1 MPFAAPKVTPVSN
14 ADPLLNIAQQAT
26 TDATQAS
33 SSPVPSELVAKVQ
46 AGLNSLGYDVGKVD
60 GIQGEATATAIR
72 KFETF
77 YNYDQTGKITPELLD
92 MLKAA
97 NAKF

>member
-1 MPFAAPKVTPVSN
+1 LLSIAQEATAQSNAANAAP
-14 ADPLLNIAQQAT
+14 AI
-26 TDATQAS
+26 S
-33 SSPVPSELVAKVQ
+33 SEIVAKVQ

-60 GIQGEATATAIR
+60 GIPGEATATAIR

-77 YNYDQTGKITPELLD
+77 YNYERTGQITPELLD